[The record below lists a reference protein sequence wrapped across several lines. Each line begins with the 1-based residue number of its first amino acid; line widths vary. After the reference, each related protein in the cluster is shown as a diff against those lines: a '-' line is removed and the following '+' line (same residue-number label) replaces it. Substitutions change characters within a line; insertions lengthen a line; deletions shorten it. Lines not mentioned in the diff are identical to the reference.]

1 MIATGNIEDYNND
14 MAKLDDTDIELNVT
28 LLELDDFENIELTP
42 KHIMDIDW
50 LIKKEEET

>member
-1 MIATGNIEDYNND
+1 ME
-14 MAKLDDTDIELNVT
+14 KLDNTDIELNVT